1 MLKARARA
9 TAGAATLILG
19 LTALVAHEAAA
30 RESGGAAATVRVTE
44 KEWSVK
50 PAPASAKPGK
60 VTFVVRNAGKLAHEF
75 VVLKTNIAP
84 GKLPIKGSRAA
95 EPGRVGKLAQFKP
108 GATKRLTL
116 TLKAGKY
123 VLICNVPAHYK
134 AGQFGAFRVG

>member
-1 MLKARARA
+1 VRQARSRA
-9 TAGAATLILG
+9 VGAATLIVA
-19 LTALVAHEAAA
+19 LTASVSHEAA
-30 RESGGAAATVRVTE
+30 GGSAKATVQVTE
-44 KEWSVK
+44 KEWTVK

-84 GKLPIKGSRAA
+84 GKLPIKGSKAA
-95 EPGRVGKLAQFKP
+95 EPGRLGKIAEFKP